1 MLASSKFFTKTDDP
15 TKKSWKNPL
24 NFPWKLKSEYAK
36 SRAWRA
42 CVLCVFVCLR
52 AGMLGVFACLA
63 CLRAYVLA
71 CLRAG
76 VLACLRSYVFGVF
89 ACLHACMCVF
99 CLRASY
105 DACLASLPL
114 TCSRFCL
121 IIYFVCINQGF
132 AIKRKLLIYANLS

>member
-52 AGMLGVFACLA
+52 AGMLGVFACLRA
-63 CLRAYVLA
+63 GVLGVLTCWRAYVLA

-76 VLACLRSYVFGVF
+76 VLAFLRAWRVCVL
-89 ACLHACMCVF
+89 ACLYVRV
-99 CLRASY
+99 L
-105 DACLASLPL
+105 L
-114 TCSRFCL
+114 TCFL
-121 IIYFVCINQGF
+121 
-132 AIKRKLLIYANLS
+132 

>member
-24 NFPWKLKSEYAK
+24 NVPWKLKSEYAK

-42 CVLCVFVCLR
+42 CVLCVFACWHAWRVCVLTCWR
-52 AGMLGVFACLA
+52 AWRAYVLA
-63 CLRAYVLA
+63 CWRAYVLA
-71 CLRAG
+71 CLR
-76 VLACLRSYVFGVF
+76 SYVLGVF

>member
-52 AGMLGVFACLA
+52 AGMLGVFACL
-63 CLRAYVLA
+63 RAGVLGVLT

-76 VLACLRSYVFGVF
+76 VLTCWRACVLTCLACLR
-89 ACLHACMCVF
+89 ACMLVCACFAYV
-99 CLRASY
+99 LPMMRAWRVY
-105 DACLASLPL
+105 H
-114 TCSRFCL
+114 
-121 IIYFVCINQGF
+121 
-132 AIKRKLLIYANLS
+132 

>member
-42 CVLCVFVCLR
+42 CVFVCLR
-52 AGMLGVFACLA
+52 AGMLGVFACLRA
-63 CLRAYVLA
+63 GVLGVLTCWRAYVLA
-71 CLRAG
+71 CLR
-76 VLACLRSYVFGVF
+76 SYVLGVF

>member
-52 AGMLGVFACLA
+52 AGMLGVFACL
-63 CLRAYVLA
+63 RAGVLA

-76 VLACLRSYVFGVF
+76 VLTCLACLR
-89 ACLHACMCVF
+89 ACMLVCACFAYV
-99 CLRASY
+99 LPMMRAWRVY
-105 DACLASLPL
+105 H
-114 TCSRFCL
+114 
-121 IIYFVCINQGF
+121 
-132 AIKRKLLIYANLS
+132 

>member
-52 AGMLGVFACLA
+52 AGMLGVFACL
-63 CLRAYVLA
+63 RAGVLT

-76 VLACLRSYVFGVF
+76 VLAF
-89 ACLHACMCVF
+89 
-99 CLRASY
+99 LRAWRVCMLVC
-105 DACLASLPL
+105 ACFAYVLPMM
-114 TCSRFCL
+114 RAWRV
-121 IIYFVCINQGF
+121 YH
-132 AIKRKLLIYANLS
+132 